1 MNIDFKNLQDKY
13 KALINNE
20 ATRNNAFKN
29 SKKNLLEFSN
39 NNPVVQ
45 WIKDL
50 VVSLLWFGY
59 ICGESWIP
67 GLGTLPAMGAAKT
80 KTNT

>member
-1 MNIDFKNLQDKY
+1 MNVEGIKLSEISQIEKDTYMWNVENK
-13 KALINNE
+13 
-20 ATRNNAFKN
+20 TR
-29 SKKNLLEFSN
+29 SSL
-39 NNPVVQ
+39 VVQ